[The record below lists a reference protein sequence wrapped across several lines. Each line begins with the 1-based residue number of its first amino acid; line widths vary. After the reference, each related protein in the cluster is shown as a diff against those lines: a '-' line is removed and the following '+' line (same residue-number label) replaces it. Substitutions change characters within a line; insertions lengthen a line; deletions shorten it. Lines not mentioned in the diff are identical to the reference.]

1 MNKYIIENKE
11 ISIEEFLEV
20 VENDYYIETDN
31 QVLNK
36 IQESRQILDDFVNEG
51 RIIYGVNTSMGGFV
65 NYLVPV
71 EHASVLQ
78 QNLLK
83 SVASNVGEYF
93 DKHIVRSVM
102 IARLLS
108 LSKGVSAITLKN
120 YKILQEMINKRI
132 YPCIPEKGS
141 LGASGDLGPLAFI
154 ALVATGKWKAL
165 YQGKIMSGKDAMNAA
180 GIELMELSYKEGLA
194 LINGTS
200 AMVGL
205 AAENYK
211 RAKTLFENYI
221 FISGLSFEGLETK
234 IKPFVPEVH
243 ERKKH
248 SGQLAVAKKI
258 VKILSSSR
266 LIVDEATTEK
276 FLKEKFDNTV
286 KGMDRQIED
295 AYSIRCT
302 PQILGPVSETLDFIK
317 EIITNELNSSSDNP
331 LVIPEHGDVFHNGH
345 FHGQYISLSMD
356 FLSICMT
363 TLSNLSDRRIDRFM
377 DASNSN
383 GLPAFLCRTD
393 PGLRMGLMGGQF
405 MSTSITAENRSLCTP
420 VSTQTLTSTGDFQDI
435 VSFGLVAARRARDII
450 ENAGYIIAFELLCSC
465 HAIDMRGKDKMSIYT
480 RPLYAK
486 VREILPYNDDDFI
499 ITDYCEEIKNLVLD
513 NGTLNKLNSNLL

>member
-211 RAKTLFENYI
+211 LAKTLFENYI

-317 EIITNELNSSSDNP
+317 EIITNELNSSSDISNP
-331 LVIPEHGDVFHNGH
+331 R
-345 FHGQYISLSMD
+345 
-356 FLSICMT
+356 T
-363 TLSNLSDRRIDRFM
+363 RRRIPQWSFSW
-377 DASNSN
+377 AIHIIIN
-383 GLPAFLCRTD
+383 GFFINLYD
-393 PGLRMGLMGGQF
+393 
-405 MSTSITAENRSLCTP
+405 N
-420 VSTQTLTSTGDFQDI
+420 
-435 VSFGLVAARRARDII
+435 II
-450 ENAGYIIAFELLCSC
+450 
-465 HAIDMRGKDKMSIYT
+465 
-480 RPLYAK
+480 
-486 VREILPYNDDDFI
+486 
-499 ITDYCEEIKNLVLD
+499 
-513 NGTLNKLNSNLL
+513 